1 MVKQARTSKQ
11 SYLEVVGTDIRI
23 PVPDDPEG
31 ERKAVAAHPEFKRL
45 LEAARQAEAEGRLVP
60 MEDAFA
66 QLDAEIPLSPR
77 QSKGTPGRTSS
88 AGAPSP
94 TRRGRPPA
102 DEPQGRLLI
111 PSDRIV
117 VRYRLD
123 TPNVKSPAGTLFVR
137 GDTQRRFRQIAL
149 RATGPVLSAR
159 VPKQVLRG
167 HKLFYYAV
175 IREPKSGRSV
185 TLPRDLV

>member
-111 PSDRIV
+111 RV
-117 VRYRLD
+117 
-123 TPNVKSPAGTLFVR
+123 PASIHRELVARAAQERTTLN
-137 GDTQRRFRQIAL
+137 QL
-149 RATGPVLSAR
+149 VLSYISRGLGADTAR
-159 VPKQVLRG
+159 
-167 HKLFYYAV
+167 
-175 IREPKSGRSV
+175 
-185 TLPRDLV
+185 